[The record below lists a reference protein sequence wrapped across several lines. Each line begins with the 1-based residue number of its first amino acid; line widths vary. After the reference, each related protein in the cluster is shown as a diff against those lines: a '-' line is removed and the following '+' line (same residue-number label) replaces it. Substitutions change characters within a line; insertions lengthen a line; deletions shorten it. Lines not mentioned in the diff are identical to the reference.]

1 MHVLDGIAFY
11 MHAGSGNH
19 GCEAITVS
27 LLRQLAKQDGIP
39 LPVRLVT
46 NSAAEDARYGLSSLD
61 GIVALAQERRIAEHP
76 PVHAAYYAWRRLTG
90 DRESFLRYRL
100 APITGKDRPRLAVSV
115 GGDNYCYPDM
125 VPDLVLAD
133 HMLERQG
140 TATMLLGCSIE
151 PEVLKENTN
160 MRDDMR
166 QYRRIVA
173 RESRTY
179 EALYKAGVPEERL
192 VLLPDPAFTLQ
203 AADDAPLC
211 ERLAKESGGAP
222 LIGLNLSPMAENY
235 AHSKDAVL
243 NGCRQLV
250 RHILEDTDCT
260 VALIPHVVW
269 ERSND
274 RTPLAELYREFRDT
288 GRVLLVPDA
297 PAAELKAVIARCSL
311 FVGARTHAT
320 IAAYSSCVPT
330 LVLGYSVKA
339 AGIAEDLFG
348 TDGHYVLPV
357 QQISGDS
364 QITDA
369 FEWLRTNSGGIRE
382 KLRAVM
388 PDYLRRAGR
397 NGAEIAG
404 LYRTL

>member
-160 MRDDMR
+160 MRMTCGSTAASSPGR
-166 QYRRIVA
+166 AGHTRHCTKRVYRRKGLSCCG
-173 RESRTY
+173 SR
-179 EALYKAGVPEERL
+179 LYPAGGRRRAAMRTPCEGKRRRAPHWTQPEPHGGELRSFKGRGAERL
-192 VLLPDPAFTLQ
+192 QTARPAH
-203 AADDAPLC
+203 P
-211 ERLAKESGGAP
+211 GGY
-222 LIGLNLSPMAENY
+222 GLYGS
-235 AHSKDAVL
+235 AH
-243 NGCRQLV
+243 
-250 RHILEDTDCT
+250 
-260 VALIPHVVW
+260 
-269 ERSND
+269 
-274 RTPLAELYREFRDT
+274 
-288 GRVLLVPDA
+288 
-297 PAAELKAVIARCSL
+297 PARG
-311 FVGARTHAT
+311 VGA
-320 IAAYSSCVPT
+320 
-330 LVLGYSVKA
+330 
-339 AGIAEDLFG
+339 
-348 TDGHYVLPV
+348 
-357 QQISGDS
+357 QQ
-364 QITDA
+364 
-369 FEWLRTNSGGIRE
+369 
-382 KLRAVM
+382 
-388 PDYLRRAGR
+388 
-397 NGAEIAG
+397 
-404 LYRTL
+404 

>member
-1 MHVLDGIAFY
+1 
-11 MHAGSGNH
+11 
-19 GCEAITVS
+19 
-27 LLRQLAKQDGIP
+27 
-39 LPVRLVT
+39 
-46 NSAAEDARYGLSSLD
+46 
-61 GIVALAQERRIAEHP
+61 
-76 PVHAAYYAWRRLTG
+76 
-90 DRESFLRYRL
+90 
-100 APITGKDRPRLAVSV
+100 
-115 GGDNYCYPDM
+115 
-125 VPDLVLAD
+125 
-133 HMLERQG
+133 
-140 TATMLLGCSIE
+140 
-151 PEVLKENTN
+151 
-160 MRDDMR
+160 
-166 QYRRIVA
+166 
-173 RESRTY
+173 
-179 EALYKAGVPEERL
+179 
-192 VLLPDPAFTLQ
+192 
-203 AADDAPLC
+203 
-211 ERLAKESGGAP
+211 
-222 LIGLNLSPMAENY
+222 
-235 AHSKDAVL
+235 
-243 NGCRQLV
+243 
-250 RHILEDTDCT
+250 
-260 VALIPHVVW
+260 
-269 ERSND
+269 
-274 RTPLAELYREFRDT
+274 
-288 GRVLLVPDA
+288 VLLVPDA